1 MSCLHLR
8 LAGSNYPGMVYCG
21 QGLLS
26 SACIPVFP
34 LCRALAPL
42 TITSMASAP
51 PGHGGPKGLGSWDV
65 SPEKP

>member
-34 LCRALAPL
+34 LCRA
-42 TITSMASAP
+42 SAP
-51 PGHGGPKGLGSWDV
+51 PGQGGPKGLGSWDV